1 MNGGS
6 MQEKGAMNQ
15 KMSMDE
21 MNKMMMDQLQ
31 KMMPPI
37 LGGALAGHIV
47 FGAVLGVVA
56 TAIVRVSRK

>member
-1 MNGGS
+1 
-6 MQEKGAMNQ
+6 
-15 KMSMDE
+15 
-21 MNKMMMDQLQ
+21 MNKMMMNETE

-47 FGAVLGVVA
+47 FGAVLGAVA

>member
-1 MNGGS
+1 MY
-6 MQEKGAMNQ
+6 
-15 KMSMDE
+15 E
-21 MNKMMMDQLQ
+21 MNKMMMNETE

-47 FGAVLGVVA
+47 FGAVLGAVA